1 MVSLSDYSLKTVV
14 KNLNDRNFITAYGYK
29 IINKDVY
36 YAISVMQSKHH
47 RCDWVI
53 KKENRIRITIEG
65 YYWLEYVYFN
75 NQGLVLID
83 ADISYFEQLLKKY
96 EAICNKNNIKY
107 EIFKFISNDMSYK
120 ELSALTHRSPN
131 TVKDYFSQMPDDIK
145 KQSYYLGATK
155 YITATACEKLCRT
168 KFKQC
173 YLHHL
178 ENMCLMLKKKITTKG
193 VEISYE

>member
-1 MVSLSDYSLKTVV
+1 MKTVI

-36 YAISVMQSKHH
+36 YAISVMQSKHP

-53 KKENRIRITIEG
+53 KKDNRIRITLEG

-96 EAICNKNNIKY
+96 EVICNKNNIKY
-107 EIFKFISNDMSYK
+107 ELFKFISNDMSYK

-131 TVKDYFSQMPDDIK
+131 TVKDYFSQMPDNIK
-145 KQSYYLGATK
+145 SNLIMWEQQNT
-155 YITATACEKLCRT
+155 
-168 KFKQC
+168 
-173 YLHHL
+173 
-178 ENMCLMLKKKITTKG
+178 
-193 VEISYE
+193 